1 MGSSVSS
8 ISYPSAASAASTA
21 TGTSTPRST
30 VIPPGS
36 IAVEITSVSLGAVSE
51 NMVRAYPPFAV
62 FRSMGVRD
70 RSGSVASTLRWP
82 IDEEAAPAARYN
94 VASSLGV
101 SGHAGTDRA
110 NLDSSALQPLVER
123 ASRPLPQVQGS
134 RSSLYR
140 QG

>member
-8 ISYPSAASAASTA
+8 IFHPSAASAASTVTS
-21 TGTSTPRST
+21 TGTPRSAGA
-30 VIPPGS
+30 PPGS

-82 IDEEAAPAARYN
+82 IDEEAAPAARYS

-123 ASRPLPQVQGS
+123 ASRPLPQVRGS